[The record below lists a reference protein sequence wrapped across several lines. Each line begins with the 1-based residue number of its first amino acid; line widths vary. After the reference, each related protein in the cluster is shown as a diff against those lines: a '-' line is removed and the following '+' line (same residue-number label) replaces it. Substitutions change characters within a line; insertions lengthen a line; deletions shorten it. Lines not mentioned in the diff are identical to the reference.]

1 MSYYCGEHKDRPTP
15 TAAVKEE
22 ASKGTAKDEAGAKK
36 PTANR
41 KPRSKSKPTTTTSK
55 D

>member
-15 TAAVKEE
+15 PAAVKEE
-22 ASKGTAKDEAGAKK
+22 ASKGSTKDEAGAK
-36 PTANR
+36 TTTTR
-41 KPRSKSKPTTTTSK
+41 KSRTKSKPTTAASK